1 VTTKDARWTDEP
13 GRSSVVPTDQIA
25 RVARWTDEP
34 GRSSVVPTDQ
44 IARVALGL
52 LLQARMFAQNAGTD
66 FWDFAL
72 EINRLF
78 ESGLTISDLRW
89 LVAKGFAEHGQE
101 LSEYGAPHRSFRR
114 GDGFFFDHT
123 TCVVLTPS
131 GAAFVDHVLR
141 APVAPRRSA
150 AIIGVASIAGES
162 SVLENGTPRSIEL
175 EQTTA
180 LALKPRW
187 DSTLRELSLD
197 GLVVKRF
204 RVPALNQEMILS
216 AFQEDNWSECID
228 DPLPVK
234 GDIDP
239 RTRLHDAI
247 NRLNRCQTNPLL
259 CFHGNGSGTGVR
271 WMLRRAVALHRRC
284 GSATVNNSIPDEVR
298 IVAFPSK
305 GRGLLSWKP

>member
-1 VTTKDARWTDEP
+1 
-13 GRSSVVPTDQIA
+13 
-25 RVARWTDEP
+25 
-34 GRSSVVPTDQ
+34 
-44 IARVALGL
+44 
-52 LLQARMFAQNAGTD
+52 
-66 FWDFAL
+66 
-72 EINRLF
+72 LF

-89 LVAKGFAEHGQE
+89 LVAKGFAEHGRE
-101 LSEYGAPHRSFRR
+101 LSEYGAPHRSFLR

-141 APVAPRRSA
+141 APFVSPRSA
-150 AIIGVASIAGES
+150 PINGFASMVGES
-162 SVLENGTPRSIEL
+162 SALADGTPTGNEL
-175 EQTTA
+175 EPTTA

-204 RVPALNQEMILS
+204 RIPAQNQEMILG
-216 AFQEDNWSECID
+216 AFQEDDWSECID

-271 WMLRRAVALHRRC
+271 WKPRRRS
-284 GSATVNNSIPDEVR
+284 G
-298 IVAFPSK
+298 
-305 GRGLLSWKP
+305 